1 MIWRLLGAAL
11 AIVLLAGFI
20 APVALKLVDDYALLA
35 VVAGGLALML
45 IDLAQSLRS

>member
-1 MIWRLLGAAL
+1 MIWRLVAAAL
-11 AIVLLAGFI
+11 AVFLLGAFL

-35 VVAGGLALML
+35 VVAGGLVLML

>member
-1 MIWRLLGAAL
+1 MIARILFAAL
-11 AIVLLAGFI
+11 AAGLLAGFI

-45 IDLAQSLRS
+45 IDLVQSLRS

>member
-1 MIWRLLGAAL
+1 MIGRLLAAAL
-11 AIVLLAGFI
+11 AVCLLAGFI

-35 VVAGGLALML
+35 VVALGLVLML

>member
-1 MIWRLLGAAL
+1 MIGR
-11 AIVLLAGFI
+11 LLAGALAVCFI

-35 VVAGGLALML
+35 VLAVGFVLML